1 MSSPPMNDDEPLA
14 EALLRAKLNDL
25 KVEHQDLNDSIH
37 ALEQLPLPD
46 QIQLARLKRKKL
58 GLKDQMA
65 KIESELTP
73 DIIA

>member
-1 MSSPPMNDDEPLA
+1 MNDDEPLP
-14 EALLRAKLNDL
+14 EALLRAKLQEL
-25 KVEHQDLNDSIH
+25 KIEHQDLNDSIH

-46 QIQLARLKRKKL
+46 QIQMARLKRKKL
-58 GLKDQMA
+58 SLKDQII

>member
-1 MSSPPMNDDEPLA
+1 MNDDEPLP
-14 EALLRAKLNDL
+14 EALLRARLNEL

-58 GLKDQMA
+58 SLKDQII
-65 KIESELTP
+65 KIEDALTP